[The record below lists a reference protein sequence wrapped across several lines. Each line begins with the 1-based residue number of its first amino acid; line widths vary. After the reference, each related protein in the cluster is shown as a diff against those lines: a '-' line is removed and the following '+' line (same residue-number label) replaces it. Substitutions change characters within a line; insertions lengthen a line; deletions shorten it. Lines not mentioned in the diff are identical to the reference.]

1 MDGIL
6 HGDSCWHYTCDEGKA
21 TLYGLVAATLTLTL
35 MVYSSQQLAIRP
47 LLAHQ
52 ATLHDPFEPAAQNQ
66 ALYSE
71 LPVRLHRA
79 LGVNMFGLKLG
90 TLTIDNPN

>member
-1 MDGIL
+1 MTGGLEAIRR
-6 HGDSCWHYTCDEGKA
+6 A
-21 TLYGLVAATLTLTL
+21 TNHCLAIQADALTLTL
-35 MVYSSQQLAIRP
+35 MVYSSQQLAIRS

-79 LGVNMFGLKLG
+79 LEVNMFGLKLG